1 MIGVLLYL
9 GHRFSWVSWVGWIL
23 AGLAVL
29 EVPLMIWSVFIQPSM
44 KYARWR
50 YAISEQ
56 FLQLKYGILTETGE
70 LIPMTKIQ
78 AVATRQGP
86 LQKKVRGLLGNGHDD
101 GGFAYDSRPGPG
113 RGQGTKKSDRPLCQA
128 ERGRRMSRAKRYHP
142 FVMLLGIWNLGKN
155 AIYFFFFLFVLKA
168 GSDAAWVKYGRL
180 ALLVLAGISL
190 LSILWSW
197 LTRRYQLDDTSFRLY
212 QGVSSSRKE

>member
-1 MIGVLLYL
+1 MSNEVIEPRQRLSKNAVKIWRIHEAVESAVTFLVIGVLLYL

-86 LQKKVRGLLGNGHDD
+86 LQK
-101 GGFAYDSRPGPG
+101 
-113 RGQGTKKSDRPLCQA
+113 
-128 ERGRRMSRAKRYHP
+128 RYGVCSVTVTTMGASHTIP
-142 FVMLLGIWNLGKN
+142 
-155 AIYFFFFLFVLKA
+155 VLDQ
-168 GSDAAWVKYGRL
+168 DAAK
-180 ALLVLAGISL
+180 ALRNQIA
-190 LSILWSW
+190 
-197 LTRRYQLDDTSFRLY
+197 RYAKL
-212 QGVSSSRKE
+212 KEADE